1 MSISGFFSYPLYPG
15 YFNTLATKEMI
26 FPVINFPIL
35 DGYLPLSPSYGVY
48 FSQLVRF
55 SRIRNDVSDFSVRNL
70 VITETLVQQ

>member
-1 MSISGFFSYPLYPG
+1 VKNELTEKSKRRMMGKGDDFS
-15 YFNTLATKEMI
+15 